1 MKLLQKKGSS
11 MAAMFTAVIIACL
24 GLAQQSEAAGFD
36 RFGEWWDKEGVYE
49 TTDNYFCKLNS
60 AGDFESRFASGAI
73 DAWAD
78 IEFGVNLSGSYA
90 VGIGPAPGHV
100 GGYISIFC
108 DNPFYWLT
116 KSDQEPY
123 VYDDVNTFGLTQAKQ
138 VHELLLE
145 RMMVVLQSNGVF
157 PGVWD
162 FKKDGDG
169 NILSLRYTVEG
180 PSVTPVV
187 IDIKPGSAE
196 NTVNLGSKGV
206 TKVAILGS
214 DDFNATEVD
223 PTTVELADATVR
235 VKGNGQPLTTIQ
247 DTNGDG
253 FLDLVLH
260 VDTEGFTLTDGDVSA
275 ELTGSTFGGDDIFG
289 EDMVRVVP

>member
-1 MKLLQKKGSS
+1 MSGY
-11 MAAMFTAVIIACL
+11 I
-24 GLAQQSEAAGFD
+24 
-36 RFGEWWDKEGVYE
+36 
-49 TTDNYFCKLNS
+49 TTD
-60 AGDFESRFASGAI
+60 GT
-73 DAWAD
+73 
-78 IEFGVNLSGSYA
+78 
-90 VGIGPAPGHV
+90 IG
-100 GGYISIFC
+100 
-108 DNPFYWLT
+108 
-116 KSDQEPY
+116 
-123 VYDDVNTFGLTQAKQ
+123 
-138 VHELLLE
+138 ELLLE
-145 RMMVVLQSNGVF
+145 NIVNWNLQIDVN
-157 PGVWD
+157 
-162 FKKDGDG
+162 GDG
-169 NILSLRYTVEG
+169 V
-180 PSVTPVV
+180 SVTTISDPTRFQMGGTFILVRGRSALTATAGGLCFDSNALPTSTGGIQRIRFGTGGNGASVDIYSNSPNYPQSSKYVRFREVV
-187 IDIKPGSAE
+187 GTTRLTRVIFLERIQIDGVIGFDGVIGLTAECDSGTVVDIDIKPGSAE